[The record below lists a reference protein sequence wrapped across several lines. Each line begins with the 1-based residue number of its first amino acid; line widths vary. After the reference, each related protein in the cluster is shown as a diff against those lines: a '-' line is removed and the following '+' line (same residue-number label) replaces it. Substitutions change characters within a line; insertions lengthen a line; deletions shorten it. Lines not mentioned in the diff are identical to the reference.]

1 MKAYDERRE
10 ELIRALKECPDV
22 KATADCA
29 ALFLDRL
36 CREAMAD
43 AASREERAEIE
54 RLFAAAKAGLACMQ
68 AVTQAEV
75 TLRRA
80 AAKPLTGRQKLSA
93 YLPYVSLFLGAVL
106 CVWLILE
113 GERAA
118 AVLCVPL
125 MALSFAQKKEALP
138 EEETAAAP
146 KADDYELVRLF
157 DRLIDRLDALAAARR
172 AEKEDRLA
180 PGGEPLLLTDG
191 LLEPLQM
198 LMEAAETQ
206 DGRYALKTLPQ
217 VREALLAQGVQAV
230 DYSEE
235 NRAYFEM
242 FPSEQGGRTIRPALL
257 REGKLILRG
266 QATESI
272 G

>member
-10 ELIRALKECPDV
+10 ELVRALKECPDV

-29 ALFLDRL
+29 ALFLDKL
-36 CREAMAD
+36 SREAMAEAD
-43 AASREERAEIE
+43 SREERAEIE
-54 RLFAAAKAGLACMQ
+54 RLFSAAKAGVACMQ

-75 TLRRA
+75 TVKRLAPR
-80 AAKPLTGRQKLSA
+80 PLTGRQKLRA

-138 EEETAAAP
+138 EEETAATP

-191 LLEPLQM
+191 MLESLQM

-217 VREALLAQGVQAV
+217 VREALLAQGVQAL

>member
-10 ELIRALKECPDV
+10 ELIRALKECRDV
-22 KATADCA
+22 AETADCL
-29 ALFLDRL
+29 ALFLDKIG
-36 CREAMAD
+36 RETMAG
-43 AASREERAEIE
+43 AESREERAEIE
-54 RLFAAAKAGLACMQ
+54 RLFAAAKPALLCMQ
-68 AVTQAEV
+68 AVHSAEITV
-75 TLRRA
+75 TRSA
-80 AAKPLTGRQKLSA
+80 IKPLSGREKLRSL
-93 YLPYVSLFLGAVL
+93 LPYAALALGAIL

-118 AVLCVPL
+118 AALCVPL
-125 MALSFAQKKEALP
+125 MALSLAPRAVRAPQ
-138 EEETAAAP
+138 EETVAHP
-146 KADDYELVRLF
+146 RADEYELARQF
-157 DRLIDRLDALAAARR
+157 DRLIDRLDALLAARR
-172 AEKEDRLA
+172 AEREERTVA
-180 PGGEPLLLTDG
+180 SGEPLLLTDG
-191 LLEPLQM
+191 LLEPIQM

-206 DGRYALKTLPQ
+206 DGRYALRAMPQ
-217 VREALLAQGVQAV
+217 IREALRAQGVQLVAF
-230 DYSEE
+230 SEE

>member
-10 ELIRALKECPDV
+10 ELQSALKQCRDV
-22 KATADCA
+22 KETADCA

-36 CREAMAD
+36 CREAMAE
-43 AASREERAEIE
+43 AASRDERAEIE
-54 RLFAAAKAGLACMQ
+54 RLFSAAKGGLMCMQ
-68 AVTQAEV
+68 AVTQAEITV
-75 TLRRA
+75 KRTASRPLEGRERLRA
-80 AAKPLTGRQKLSA
+80 M
-93 YLPYVSLFLGAVL
+93 LPYLSLFLGAIL

-113 GERAA
+113 GARAA

-125 MALSFAQKKEALP
+125 MALSLVPRKERAP
-138 EEETAAAP
+138 EEETSAAP
-146 KADDYELVRLF
+146 RADVYELMRLF
-157 DRLIDRLDALAAARR
+157 DRLVDRLDALREARR
-172 AEKEDRLA
+172 VEREDRLA
-180 PGGEPLLLTDG
+180 PSGEPLLLTDG

-217 VREALLAQGVQAV
+217 VREALRAQGVQAV

-235 NRAYFEM
+235 NRAYFEL

-257 REGKLILRG
+257 REGRLILRG
-266 QATESI
+266 QATEGI